1 MTTTSRAPTVIDAL
15 VALFD
20 AAPALDGVKV
30 IDGPIVT
37 NDPLHKAVF
46 VGYDGDPENDGG
58 EAVTFSQDWASIG
71 QKAKDETFT
80 VQCAVAA
87 WKGSTKVKP
96 VRDLA
101 YSLLAAVENT
111 LRADPSLGQP
121 PPTIV
126 AFASGALI
134 QAQRQSGIECRIP
147 FQIAVRTRI

>member
-1 MTTTSRAPTVIDAL
+1 MTTTSRAPAVIDAL
-15 VALFD
+15 VALFEN
-20 AAPALDGVKV
+20 AAALDGVKV
-30 IDGPIVT
+30 IDGPVVT

-46 VGYDGDPENDGG
+46 VGYDGDPEVDGG

-80 VQCAVAA
+80 VTCAVAV

-101 YSLLAAVENT
+101 YALLAAVENT

-126 AFASGALI
+126 AFASGSLV
-134 QAQRQSGIECRIP
+134 QSQRLSGIECRIP